1 MRKTGSS
8 IMEGASK
15 MVRGMTQQLGSR
27 KSSTTSCASN
37 SSTESNIELEP
48 TRPTDE
54 YDYDPNYDPKRRMS
68 SQALIDTNEQV

>member
-54 YDYDPNYDPKRRMS
+54 YDYDPKRRMS
-68 SQALIDTNEQV
+68 TQALIDTAEQV